1 MTEITFNHP
10 LYLWLLLSIPVVVIS
25 HFYLLRYSKKK
36 AMKFA
41 NFETIKRVTGKSL
54 LTKNLT
60 VLTIRIFIL
69 LFVIL
74 AVSGSVLWYE
84 GKTNNHNFIIAID
97 TSASM
102 LTKDIHPNRLEA
114 AKEYATRFLTSLKT
128 DAKVGLITFSA
139 VTFVN
144 QVPTTN
150 KNDIK
155 KAIQEIKVAEAGGTD
170 IPGAIIT
177 GTNLLATSDKGK
189 TIILLSDGSSTIG
202 TFLEDSIRQA
212 VEYAQND
219 HVIIHTIGTGTKKEN
234 PIGYLPEYYNVT
246 SVYNEQALQDIS
258 NKTGGTYFPGAAAQ
272 QIDDAFKTISED
284 ADKAYLN
291 INLSPWLMIIA
302 VILLFIEWGLINT
315 RFRKIP

>member
-1 MTEITFNHP
+1 
-10 LYLWLLLSIPVVVIS
+10 
-25 HFYLLRYSKKK
+25 
-36 AMKFA
+36 MKFA

-258 NKTGGTYFPGAAAQ
+258 NKTGGTYFPEAAAQ